1 VSQPSIPRPPM
12 LRTLLRALL
21 LTLAGVVVLALVGT
35 VVLGVWVYRNYWR
48 DLPDIAVLHHYTPSR
63 ITRVFAAGG
72 ELMGSFYLE
81 RRIPVSIDAVPEKL
95 RQAFIATEDAR
106 FYSHFGVDPQAITR
120 AFWANVSEGHVAQG
134 GSTIT
139 QQLAKVL
146 LLSPER
152 TLDRKIKE
160 ALLALRIEREFPK
173 DQILEMYLNQ
183 IYFGSGAYGVA
194 SAAQTYFGKKLS
206 ELRLEEMAMLA
217 GLPKAPTA
225 FNPRLNPERAWQRRA
240 VVLAR
245 MYDEHYITL
254 TERRLAEAAPLR
266 LVPQERSTGEV
277 DHFLELVRR
286 QLNEQFGSHAV
297 YSEGLDVYT
306 TLDLALQHAAFH
318 AVRAGLTAYDHRHH
332 YRGPV
337 AHHAE
342 SEYAAFRDANRGEP
356 PDSWGN
362 LHALVTAIRDDRI
375 EIWVAGDEATI
386 PFDTFRWAGR
396 RKVDERQRER
406 VVWQRARRPADV
418 LAVGDE
424 ILVRRTRDDA
434 GETRYRLTQVPGV
447 EAALVCLRPE
457 DGAILALVGGKDF
470 EVSEFNR
477 AVQARRQPGSAFKP
491 FIYGAAID
499 AGRSPASV
507 YLDSPIIYD
516 DIHLAR
522 KWRPSNYSQKFYGPT
537 PLREGLVHSRNV
549 VTIRL
554 LHDIGIRRAIRFAK
568 GCGITSPLEP
578 DLSLALGASVVSP
591 LEIASA
597 YATFANTG
605 EYVAPVAIRKVVSA
619 RGATLFEHTPA
630 PRRAIKPATAYI
642 VTDMLQDV
650 VRRGTGRRVG
660 RALAGWPIAG
670 KTGTT
675 NEYNDAWF
683 IGYTPTLATA
693 VWVGFDELRT
703 LGRGETGAKAG
714 APIWIDFMRAALAK
728 QPKLPFAAPPE
739 VRWRRVDRETGL
751 LAAPDEAQGTRL
763 ECFLSG
769 HEPTEVAPTAAAT
782 GLAQTG
788 AAGGSKPDV
797 PVSRIVPAL

>member
-1 VSQPSIPRPPM
+1 M

-21 LTLAGVVVLALVGT
+21 ISVVTVAVLALIGST
-35 VVLGVWVYRNYWR
+35 VLGVWAYHKYMR
-48 DLPDIAVLHHYTPSR
+48 DLPDIATLHHYTPSR
-63 ITRVFAAGG
+63 ITRVFAGGG
-72 ELMGSFYLE
+72 ELVGSFYLE
-81 RRIPVSIDAVPEKL
+81 RRIPVTIDQIPERL
-95 RQAFIATEDAR
+95 CQAFIATEDAR
-106 FYSHFGVDPQAITR
+106 FYSHIGIDPQAITR

-146 LLSPER
+146 LLTPER

-160 ALLALRIEREFPK
+160 ALLALRIEREFTK

-194 SAAQTYFGKKLS
+194 SAAQTYFGKGLS

-217 GLPKAPTA
+217 GLPKAPSA
-225 FNPRLNPERAWQRRA
+225 FNPRRNPQRAWQRRA

-254 TERRLAEAAPLR
+254 TERRLAEASPLR
-266 LVPQERSTGEV
+266 LADEERLTGEV

-286 QLNEQFGSHAV
+286 QLNDQFGSNAV

-306 TLDLALQHAAFH
+306 SLDLDLQRTAFH
-318 AVRAGLTAYDHRHH
+318 AVREGLITYDHRHH
-332 YRGPV
+332 YRGPI
-337 AHHAE
+337 AHHSAE
-342 SEYAAFRDANRGEP
+342 AGADFRATHEGDEP
-356 PDSWGN
+356 DGWGL
-362 LHALVTAIRDDRI
+362 LHALVTGVQDNQVN
-375 EIWVAGDEATI
+375 IWAAGAAGTI
-386 PFDTFRWAGR
+386 PFDTFQWAGR
-396 RKVDERQRER
+396 RIVDPKRPDEVAWKKAQ
-406 VVWQRARRPADV
+406 RPAEV

-424 ILVRRTRDDA
+424 ILVSRATDDA
-434 GETRYRLTQVPGV
+434 GHATYRLAQLPEV
-447 EAALVCLRPE
+447 EAALVCLRPA

-470 EVSEFNR
+470 EASEFNR

-491 FIYGAAID
+491 FIYGAAVE

-522 KWRPSNYSQKFYGPT
+522 KWRPANYSQKFYGPT

-554 LHDIGIRRAIRFAK
+554 LNDIGIRRAVKFAK
-568 GCGITSPLEP
+568 RCGIASPLEA

-591 LEIASA
+591 LEITAA
-597 YATFANTG
+597 YATFANRG
-605 EYVAPVAIRKVVSA
+605 QYVAPAAIHKVVSA
-619 RGATLFEHTPA
+619 RGETLFEHAPT
-630 PRRAIKPATAYI
+630 PRRAIDPAVAF
-642 VTDMLQDV
+642 VVADMMQDV

-660 RALAGWPIAG
+660 QALPGWPIAG

-683 IGYTPTLATA
+683 IGFTPSLATT

-703 LGRGETGAKAG
+703 LGKGETGARAA
-714 APIWIDFMRAALAK
+714 APIWTEFMRTALA
-728 QPKLPFAAPPE
+728 QEPKLPFTAPPE
-739 VRWRRVDRETGL
+739 LRWRRVDRETGL
-751 LAAPDEAQGTRL
+751 LAPSNQTAKVRL
-763 ECFLSG
+763 ECFLAG
-769 HEPTEVAPTAAAT
+769 NEPTEFAPRPAN
-782 GLAQTG
+782 GLAQG
-788 AAGGSKPDV
+788 SPAASDGSGPQATPV
-797 PVSRIVPAL
+797 PRIVPAL

>member
-1 VSQPSIPRPPM
+1 M

-21 LTLAGVVVLALVGT
+21 LSLASVAVLALVGAA
-35 VVLGVWVYRNYWR
+35 VLGVWVYRTYMR
-48 DLPDIAVLHHYTPSR
+48 DLPDIAALHDYTPSR
-63 ITRVFAAGG
+63 VTRVFAAGG
-72 ELMGSFYLE
+72 ELVGSFYLE
-81 RRIPVSIDAVPEKL
+81 RRIPVALAAVPERL
-95 RQAFIATEDAR
+95 RQAFLATEDAR
-106 FYSHFGVDPQAITR
+106 FYSHIGVDPQAITR

-173 DQILEMYLNQ
+173 DQILEMYVNQ

-225 FNPRLNPERAWQRRA
+225 FNPRHNPERAWQRRA

-245 MYDEHYITL
+245 MFDEHYITL

-266 LVPQERSTGEV
+266 LAPEERSTGEV

-286 QLNEQFGSHAV
+286 QLNEEFGSHAV

-306 TLDLALQHAAFH
+306 TLDLALQRTAFH
-318 AVRAGLTAYDHRHH
+318 AVRTGLIAYDQRHH
-332 YRGPV
+332 YRGPI
-337 AHHAE
+337 AHHGEAG
-342 SEYAAFRDANRGEP
+342 YAAFQDAHRAAP
-356 PDSWGN
+356 PDGWGD
-362 LHALVTAIRDDRI
+362 LHGLVTAVRDDHI
-375 EIWVAGDEATI
+375 QIWVAGEEATI
-386 PFDTFRWAGR
+386 PFDTFHWAGR
-396 RKVDERQRER
+396 RPVDGGGSDPG
-406 VVWQRARRPADV
+406 VWQPARGPADV
-418 LAVGDE
+418 VTAGDE
-424 ILVRRTRDDA
+424 ILVRRTTDGA
-434 GETRYRLTQVPGV
+434 GETRYRLAQVPEV

-470 EVSEFNR
+470 EASEFNR

-499 AGRSPASV
+499 AGRSPATI

-522 KWRPSNYSQKFYGPT
+522 KWRPANYSEKFYGPT
-537 PLREGLVHSRNV
+537 PLREGLVQSRNV
-549 VTIRL
+549 VTVRL
-554 LHDIGIRRAIRFAK
+554 LNDIGIRRAVRFAK
-568 GCGITSPLEP
+568 GCGITSPLEA

-597 YATFANTG
+597 YATFANG
-605 EYVAPVAIRKVVSA
+605 GQSVAPAAIRRVVSA

-630 PRRAIKPATAYI
+630 PRRAIAPATAYI

-660 RALAGWPIAG
+660 QALAGWPIAG

-683 IGYTPTLATA
+683 IGFTPTLATA

-703 LGRGETGAKAG
+703 LGKGETGAKAG
-714 APIWIDFMRAALAK
+714 APIWIDFMRAALAN
-728 QPKLPFAAPPE
+728 QPRLPFGAPPE
-739 VRWRRVDRETGL
+739 VRWRRVDRATGL
-751 LAAPDEAQGTRL
+751 LAAPDQVKNSRL
-763 ECFLSG
+763 ECFLAG
-769 HEPTEVAPTAAAT
+769 QEPVAVAPLAAT
-782 GLAQTG
+782 GGLVQTG
-788 AAGGSKPDV
+788 GKPDTPV
-797 PVSRIVPAL
+797 PRMVPAL